1 MATQLSFLVELE
13 PDVNPGGGEVRGRVE
28 HIAWGD
34 CGRFES
40 LGELL
45 EFMERSL
52 LPLGA
57 SAGRRLAP

>member
-1 MATQLSFLVELE
+1 MATQLSFLVELA
-13 PDVNPGGGEVRGRVE
+13 PDADPGRGEVRGRVE

-52 LPLGA
+52 VPLGA
-57 SAGRRLAP
+57 SASRRLAP